1 MKNSVQNEKIKYL
14 LGGIGTGSAVVNK
27 DGVASF
33 EGFVRNKDSG
43 LFGKNLGK
51 LEFAAYAADEN
62 KNEESFLLSAASENG
77 EEEMHA
83 KDFSLSPEFPF
94 VKAVCGTK
102 EGNAKIRISSF
113 NPTSLHNS
121 VDSGIPA
128 VFYDFEIENLTDNNI
143 FVSVCAVLSSEFEK
157 GKAFFG
163 FDAETG
169 SAYIEL
175 SEQSDNFTPAEK
187 GHIGISSTASDFS
200 FFGTDN
206 KDAKTASEKLLAGKG
221 YLSNRFE
228 NLGIRD
234 NTALLCVSKKVGA
247 HSKESVR
254 FLLAWNFPYFS
265 GTNLKYAEKN
275 YYTHYFPTLIDC
287 IRYCFSNYTRLY
299 NDSVCFRNSYMGTC
313 MAPEMKD
320 VLSAALFSLK
330 STKVSRDSNGVIYY
344 FSRNSYKKQAMLA
357 DNIFFFP
364 GLYDSEPVERIKEL
378 ISPKKQAEN
387 STDAPK
393 APSLYDTD
401 CSEEEI
407 YTRLL
412 CIVDLYSSYKYRSD
426 LRFFSQNWVDISY
439 MTDILYKRINEIAP
453 ETKKI
458 YLMSLMLCCISIMI
472 ETADILKDK
481 KRRNGY
487 LDKYNVFKKTFD
499 AFIEEN
505 ADEFPSEI
513 LSVYMMTSSI
523 AGFELFSR
531 EILEKAA
538 ENLDTESQNNDFLTS
553 AALEKMKY
561 TEKSVKVAQSV
572 LKNAK
577 KTEDLCACATILS
590 AYSGFEY
597 DKNTFIL
604 SVFPNEKYFLDENV
618 YRGFISFDEAY
629 GYIEQGIDYVDII
642 IETGNVKVRK
652 VKCSHRPYKVLYAG
666 RLWPCSI
673 EGNTVTLD
681 SNLSLNKTKK
691 LTLLVDTT
699 K

>member
-1 MKNSVQNEKIKYL
+1 MKTGTQNDKIKYL
-14 LGGIGTGSAVVNK
+14 LGGIGTGCAVADK
-27 DGVASF
+27 DGVTSF
-33 EGFVRNKDSG
+33 EGFVRNKDSR
-43 LFGKNLGK
+43 LFGKITGN
-51 LEFAAYAADEN
+51 LEFAAYVSDEN
-62 KNEESFLLSAASENG
+62 KNEESFLLSGKQEDGAE
-77 EEEMHA
+77 HA
-83 KDFSLSPEFPF
+83 KDFELCPEFPF
-94 VKAVCGTK
+94 VKAECRAQK
-102 EGNAKIRISSF
+102 SNAIIKISAF

-128 VFYDFEIENLTDNNI
+128 VFYDFEIENPTDNNM

-175 SEQSDNFTPAEK
+175 SEQSDSFTPTEK

-200 FFGTDN
+200 FSGADN
-206 KDAKTASEKLLAGKG
+206 KDAKTASDKLLAGKG
-221 YLSNRFE
+221 YLNNRFE
-228 NLGIRD
+228 NLGIKD
-234 NTALLCVSKKVGA
+234 NTAFLCASKKLSA

-254 FLLAWNFPYFS
+254 FLLAWNFPYFA

-287 IRYCFSNYTRLY
+287 IRYCVSNYTRLY
-299 NDSVCFRNSYMGTC
+299 NDSLVFRNSYMGTC

-320 VLSAALFSLK
+320 ILSVSLFSLK
-330 STKVSRDSNGVIYY
+330 STDVSRDSNGVIYN
-344 FSRNSYKKQAMLA
+344 FCKSGYKNQAMLA

-378 ISPKKQAEN
+378 ISPKKQSEN
-387 STDAPK
+387 STDSPK

-412 CIVDLYSSYKYRSD
+412 SVVDLFSSYKYRSD

-499 AFIEEN
+499 KFIDEN
-505 ADEFPSEI
+505 SGEFPSEI

-538 ENLDTESQNNDFLTS
+538 ENLDAESKNNDFLTS
-553 AALEKMKY
+553 AALEKLKY
-561 TEKSVKVAQSV
+561 TEKSVKVAQNV

-577 KTEDLCACATILS
+577 STEDLCASAAILA

-597 DKNTFIL
+597 DKNTFVL
-604 SVFPNEKYFLDENV
+604 SVCPNEKYFLDESV
-618 YRGFISFDEAY
+618 YRGFVSFDEAY

-642 IETGNVKVRK
+642 IETGSVKIRK

-681 SNLSLNKTKK
+681 SNLSVNKTKK
-691 LTLLVDTT
+691 L
-699 K
+699 